1 MTNLIKVGAIAA
13 LATVGVIFGNV
24 TASALET
31 TPPAAPKI
39 TISTAQYKGE
49 KNTIKFES
57 AANDHYRFVITS
69 GANKIQLRSS
79 IRQELMQGSELS
91 IEDLV
96 KKYYPSSPSPIP
108 YDTPISIDTYWFDK
122 EGNYD
127 NSLRQTVALTVG
139 GNLTKAV
146 KLNQAPLVAT
156 LKNPE
161 SLPEAPVAPNP
172 ATPANPVNPVNPE
185 ASTESENV
193 NIATTPVL
201 VESTPASVS
210 SPRKETKPA
219 ETLAETGVSVYSVIA
234 AAVTV
239 ITAGGAAI
247 IKRS

>member
-24 TASALET
+24 TTSALET
-31 TPPAAPKI
+31 TPPTAPKI

-49 KNTIKFES
+49 KNTIKFEGT
-57 AANDHYRFVITS
+57 ANDHYRFVITS
-69 GANKIQLRSS
+69 SANKIQLRSA

-108 YDTPISIDTYWFDK
+108 YGTPISIDTYWFDK

-146 KLNQAPLVAT
+146 KLSQTSAT

-172 ATPANPVNPVNPE
+172 ATPVTPENPVNPE
-185 ASTESENV
+185 TPAESENV
-193 NIATTPVL
+193 NVTATPVL
-201 VESTPASVS
+201 VESTSVPA
-210 SPRKETKPA
+210 SPRKEAKPT

-234 AAVTV
+234 AAITA

>member
-1 MTNLIKVGAIAA
+1 MINLIKVGAIAA

-39 TISTAQYKGE
+39 TVSTAQYKGE
-49 KNTIKFES
+49 KNTIKFEG

-69 GANKIQLRSS
+69 GANKIQLNSA

-96 KKYYPSSPSPIP
+96 KKYYPSSANPIP

-139 GNLTKAV
+139 VNLTKAV
-146 KLNQAPLVAT
+146 KLSQTSAT

-172 ATPANPVNPVNPE
+172 ATPENPVNPE

-193 NIATTPVL
+193 NVAATPVL

>member
-39 TISTAQYKGE
+39 TVSTAQYKGD
-49 KNTIKFES
+49 KNTIKFEG

-69 GANKIQLRSS
+69 GANHIQLKSP
-79 IRQELMQGSELS
+79 IRQELMRGSELS

-96 KKYYPSSPSPIP
+96 KKYYPSFANSIP
-108 YDTPISIDTYWFDK
+108 YDTSISIDIYWFDK

-127 NSLRQTVALTVG
+127 KSLRQTVALTVG

-146 KLNQAPLVAT
+146 KLNQTQAT

-172 ATPANPVNPVNPE
+172 ATPVNPE

-193 NIATTPVL
+193 NIATTPVP
-201 VESTPASVS
+201 VESTPASVY

>member
-1 MTNLIKVGAIAA
+1 MINLIKAGAIAA

-31 TPPAAPKI
+31 TPPAALKI
-39 TISTAQYKGE
+39 TVSTAQYKGE
-49 KNTIKFES
+49 KNTIKFEGT
-57 AANDHYRFVITS
+57 ANDHYRFVITS
-69 GANKIQLRSS
+69 GANKIQLRSA

-96 KKYYPSSPSPIP
+96 KKHYPDFANSI
-108 YDTPISIDTYWFDK
+108 YDTPISIDIYWFDK

-127 NSLRQTVALTVG
+127 NSLHQTVALTVG
-139 GNLTKAV
+139 RNLTKAV
-146 KLNQAPLVAT
+146 KLSQISAT

-172 ATPANPVNPVNPE
+172 ATPENPVNPE

-193 NIATTPVL
+193 NVAATPFP
-201 VESTPASVS
+201 VESTSVS
-210 SPRKETKPA
+210 ASPRKEAKPT
-219 ETLAETGVSVYSVIA
+219 ETLAETGASVYSVIVA
-234 AAVTV
+234 AITA

>member
-39 TISTAQYKGE
+39 TISAAQYKGE
-49 KNTIKFES
+49 KNTIKF
-57 AANDHYRFVITS
+57 AGVANDHYRFVLTS
-69 GANKIQLRSS
+69 GTNKIQLRSP

-96 KKYYPSSPSPIP
+96 KKYYPSSANPIP
-108 YDTPISIDTYWFDK
+108 YDTPILIDTYWFDK

-146 KLNQAPLVAT
+146 KLSQTSAT

-161 SLPEAPVAPNP
+161 SLPEAP
-172 ATPANPVNPVNPE
+172 ANPDPAAPVNPE

-193 NIATTPVL
+193 NVAATPVP
-201 VESTPASVS
+201 VESTSAPV
-210 SPRKETKPA
+210 SPRKEAKPT
-219 ETLAETGVSVYSVIA
+219 ETLAETGASVYSVIVA
-234 AAVTV
+234 AITA

>member
-39 TISTAQYKGE
+39 TVSTAQYKGE
-49 KNTIKFES
+49 KNTIKFEGT
-57 AANDHYRFVITS
+57 ANDHYRFVITS
-69 GANKIQLRSS
+69 GANKIQLRSA

-91 IEDLV
+91 IEELV
-96 KKYYPSSPSPIP
+96 KKYYSDSANSTL

-127 NSLRQTVALTVG
+127 SSLRQTVALTVG

-146 KLNQAPLVAT
+146 KLSQTSAT

-161 SLPEAPVAPNP
+161 SLPEAPANPDP

-193 NIATTPVL
+193 NVAATPVL
-201 VESTPASVS
+201 VESTSVPA
-210 SPRKETKPA
+210 SPRKEAKPA

-234 AAVTV
+234 AAITA

>member
-39 TISTAQYKGE
+39 TVSTAQYKGE
-49 KNTIKFES
+49 KNTIKFEGT
-57 AANDHYRFVITS
+57 ANDHYRFVITS
-69 GANKIQLRSS
+69 GANKIQLRSA
-79 IRQELMQGSELS
+79 IRQELMQGGELS

-96 KKYYPSSPSPIP
+96 KKHYPSSPSPIP
-108 YDTPISIDTYWFDK
+108 YGTPISIDTYWFDK

-146 KLNQAPLVAT
+146 KLNQTSAT

-161 SLPEAPVAPNP
+161 SLPEAPANPDP
-172 ATPANPVNPVNPE
+172 ATPVNPVNPE

-210 SPRKETKPA
+210 SPRKETKPT
-219 ETLAETGVSVYSVIA
+219 ESLAETGVSVYSVIA

>member
-39 TISTAQYKGE
+39 TVSTAQYKGE
-49 KNTIKFES
+49 KNTIKFEGV
-57 AANDHYRFVITS
+57 ANDHYRFVLTS
-69 GANKIQLRSS
+69 GTNKIQLRSP

-96 KKYYPSSPSPIP
+96 KKYYPSSADSIP
-108 YDTPISIDTYWFDK
+108 YDTPISIDIYWFDK

-146 KLNQAPLVAT
+146 KLSQISAT

-172 ATPANPVNPVNPE
+172 ATPENPVNPE

>member
-39 TISTAQYKGE
+39 TVSTAQYKGE
-49 KNTIKFES
+49 KNTIKFEGT
-57 AANDHYRFVITS
+57 ANDHYRFVITS
-69 GANKIQLRSS
+69 GANKIQLRSA
-79 IRQELMQGSELS
+79 IRQELMQGGELS

-96 KKYYPSSPSPIP
+96 KKHYPSSPSLIP
-108 YDTPISIDTYWFDK
+108 YGTPISIDTYWFDK

-146 KLNQAPLVAT
+146 KLNQTSAT

-161 SLPEAPVAPNP
+161 SLPEAPANPDP
-172 ATPANPVNPVNPE
+172 ATPVNPVNPE

-210 SPRKETKPA
+210 SPRKETKPT
-219 ETLAETGVSVYSVIA
+219 ESLAETGVSVYSVIA

>member
-39 TISTAQYKGE
+39 TVSTAQYKGE
-49 KNTIKFES
+49 KNTIKFEGV
-57 AANDHYRFVITS
+57 ANDHYRFVITS
-69 GANKIQLRSS
+69 GANKIQLRSA
-79 IRQELMQGSELS
+79 IRQELMQGGELS

-96 KKYYPSSPSPIP
+96 KKHYPSSPSPIP
-108 YDTPISIDTYWFDK
+108 YGTPISIDTYWFDK

-127 NSLRQTVALTVG
+127 NSLHQTVALTVG
-139 GNLTKAV
+139 SNLTKVV
-146 KLNQAPLVAT
+146 KLNQTSAT

-161 SLPEAPVAPNP
+161 SLSEAPVAPNP
-172 ATPANPVNPVNPE
+172 ANPATPENPVNPE
-185 ASTESENV
+185 TPAESENV
-193 NIATTPVL
+193 NVTTTPVL

-247 IKRS
+247 IKR

>member
-1 MTNLIKVGAIAA
+1 MINLIKAGAIAA

-24 TASALET
+24 TASALEAN
-31 TPPAAPKI
+31 PPAAPKI

-49 KNTIKFES
+49 KNTIKF
-57 AANDHYRFVITS
+57 AGVANDHYRFVLTS
-69 GANKIQLRSS
+69 GTNKIQLRSP

-91 IEDLV
+91 VEDLV
-96 KKYYPSSPSPIP
+96 KKYYPSSADSIP
-108 YDTPISIDTYWFDK
+108 YDTPILIDTYWFDK

-146 KLNQAPLVAT
+146 KLSQTSAT

-161 SLPEAPVAPNP
+161 SLPEAPANPDP
-172 ATPANPVNPVNPE
+172 ATPANPVNPETP
-185 ASTESENV
+185 AESENV
-193 NIATTPVL
+193 NVTTTPVL

-210 SPRKETKPA
+210 FPRKETKPA
-219 ETLAETGVSVYSVIA
+219 ETLAETGASVYSVVA

-239 ITAGGAAI
+239 ITAGGATL

>member
-1 MTNLIKVGAIAA
+1 MINLIKAGAIAA

-31 TPPAAPKI
+31 TPPVAPKI
-39 TISTAQYKGE
+39 TVSTAQYKGE
-49 KNTIKFES
+49 KNIIKFEGT
-57 AANDHYRFVITS
+57 ANDHYRFVITS
-69 GANKIQLRSS
+69 GANKIQLRSA

-108 YDTPISIDTYWFDK
+108 YGTPISIDTYWFDK

-146 KLNQAPLVAT
+146 KLNQTSAT

-161 SLPEAPVAPNP
+161 SLPEAPANPDP
-172 ATPANPVNPVNPE
+172 ATPVNPVNPE

-210 SPRKETKPA
+210 SRKETKPA

>member
-1 MTNLIKVGAIAA
+1 MINLIKAGAITA
-13 LATVGVIFGNV
+13 LATVGAIFGNV

-31 TPPAAPKI
+31 TPPTAPKI

-49 KNTIKFES
+49 KNTIKFEG
-57 AANDHYRFVITS
+57 AANDHYRFVVKK
-69 GANKIQLRSS
+69 GADSVQLNSA
-79 IRQELMQGSELS
+79 IRQELMQGGELS

-96 KKYYPSSPSPIP
+96 KKHYPSSPSPIP
-108 YDTPISIDTYWFDK
+108 YGTPISIDTYWFDK

-146 KLNQAPLVAT
+146 KLNQTPLVAT

-161 SLPEAPVAPNP
+161 SLPEAPANPNP
-172 ATPANPVNPVNPE
+172 VTPVNPVNPE

-193 NIATTPVL
+193 NVTTTPVL
-201 VESTPASVS
+201 VESTPVSVS
-210 SPRKETKPA
+210 APRKEA
-219 ETLAETGVSVYSVIA
+219 ERTESLAETGVSVYSVIA
-234 AAVTV
+234 AAVTA

>member
-31 TPPAAPKI
+31 TPPTAPKI

-49 KNTIKFES
+49 KNTIKFEG
-57 AANDHYRFVITS
+57 AANDHYRFVLTS
-69 GANKIQLRSS
+69 GTNKIQLRSP

-96 KKYYPSSPSPIP
+96 KKYYPSSANPIP
-108 YDTPISIDTYWFDK
+108 YDTPILIDTYWFDK

-127 NSLRQTVALTVG
+127 SSLRQTVALTVG

-146 KLNQAPLVAT
+146 KLSQTSAT

-161 SLPEAPVAPNP
+161 SLPEAPANPDP
-172 ATPANPVNPVNPE
+172 ATPANPVNPE

-210 SPRKETKPA
+210 SPRKETKPT
-219 ETLAETGVSVYSVIA
+219 ESLAETGVSVYSVIA

>member
-39 TISTAQYKGE
+39 TVSTAQYKGE
-49 KNTIKFES
+49 KNTIKFEG

-69 GANKIQLRSS
+69 GANKIQLNSA

-96 KKYYPSSPSPIP
+96 KKYYPSSANPIP
-108 YDTPISIDTYWFDK
+108 YNTPISIDTYWFDK

-139 GNLTKAV
+139 DNLTKAV
-146 KLNQAPLVAT
+146 KLSQTSAT

-161 SLPEAPVAPNP
+161 SLPEAPANPDP
-172 ATPANPVNPVNPE
+172 ATPANPVNPE

-193 NIATTPVL
+193 NVATTPVL
-201 VESTPASVS
+201 VESTSASVS
-210 SPRKETKPA
+210 APHKEA
-219 ETLAETGVSVYSVIA
+219 ERTESLAETGVSVYSVIA

>member
-1 MTNLIKVGAIAA
+1 MINLIKAGAIAA

-24 TASALET
+24 TASALEAN
-31 TPPAAPKI
+31 PPAAPKI

-57 AANDHYRFVITS
+57 VANDHYRFVLTN
-69 GANKIQLRSS
+69 GTNKIQLKSP

-96 KKYYPSSPSPIP
+96 KKYYPSSADSIP

-146 KLNQAPLVAT
+146 KLSQTSAT

-161 SLPEAPVAPNP
+161 SLPEAPANPDP
-172 ATPANPVNPVNPE
+172 ATPANPVNPE

-193 NIATTPVL
+193 NVAATPAL
-201 VESTPASVS
+201 VESTSVPA
-210 SPRKETKPA
+210 SPRKEAKST
-219 ETLAETGVSVYSVIA
+219 ETLAETGASVYSVIA
-234 AAVTV
+234 AAITA

>member
-39 TISTAQYKGE
+39 TVSTAKYKGE
-49 KNTIKFES
+49 KNTIKFEGI
-57 AANDHYRFVITS
+57 ANDHYRFVITS
-69 GANKIQLRSS
+69 GANKIQLNST

-91 IEDLV
+91 IEELV
-96 KKYYPSSPSPIP
+96 KKYYPNFANSIP
-108 YDTPISIDTYWFDK
+108 YGTSISIDTYWFDK

-127 NSLRQTVALTVG
+127 NSLHQTVALTVG
-139 GNLTKAV
+139 SNLTKAV
-146 KLNQAPLVAT
+146 KLNQTSAT

-172 ATPANPVNPVNPE
+172 ATPATPENPVNPE
-185 ASTESENV
+185 TPAESENV
-193 NIATTPVL
+193 NVATTPVL

-210 SPRKETKPA
+210 APHKEA
-219 ETLAETGVSVYSVIA
+219 ERTESLAETGVSVYSVIA

>member
-39 TISTAQYKGE
+39 TVSTAQYKGE
-49 KNTIKFES
+49 KNTIKFEGT
-57 AANDHYRFVITS
+57 ANDHYRFVITS
-69 GANKIQLRSS
+69 GANNIQLNSA

-91 IEDLV
+91 VEELV
-96 KKYYPSSPSPIP
+96 KKYYPDFANSI
-108 YDTPISIDTYWFDK
+108 YDTPISIDIYWFDK

-127 NSLRQTVALTVG
+127 NSLHQTVALTVG

-146 KLNQAPLVAT
+146 KLNQISAI

-161 SLPEAPVAPNP
+161 SLPEALVAPNP
-172 ATPANPVNPVNPE
+172 ATPENPVNPE

-193 NIATTPVL
+193 NIATTPAL

>member
-31 TPPAAPKI
+31 TLPAAPKI
-39 TISTAQYKGE
+39 TVSTAQYKGE
-49 KNTIKFES
+49 KNTIKFEGT
-57 AANDHYRFVITS
+57 ANDHYRFVITS
-69 GANKIQLRSS
+69 GANKIQLKSA

-91 IEDLV
+91 IEELV
-96 KKYYPSSPSPIP
+96 KKYYPSSADSIP

-146 KLNQAPLVAT
+146 KLSQTSAT

-161 SLPEAPVAPNP
+161 SLPEAPANPDP
-172 ATPANPVNPVNPE
+172 ATPANPVNPE

-193 NIATTPVL
+193 NVAATPVL
-201 VESTPASVS
+201 VESTPASA
-210 SPRKETKPA
+210 SPRKEAKPT
-219 ETLAETGVSVYSVIA
+219 ETLAETGASVYSVIA
-234 AAVTV
+234 AAITA

>member
-1 MTNLIKVGAIAA
+1 MINLIKVGAIAA

-161 SLPEAPVAPNP
+161 SLPEAPANPNP

-193 NIATTPVL
+193 NVAATPVL
-201 VESTPASVS
+201 VESTSVS
-210 SPRKETKPA
+210 ASPRKEAKPT
-219 ETLAETGVSVYSVIA
+219 ETLAETGASVYSVIA
-234 AAVTV
+234 AAITA

>member
-1 MTNLIKVGAIAA
+1 MINLIKAGAIAA

-24 TASALET
+24 TASALEA

-57 AANDHYRFVITS
+57 AANDHYRFVLTS
-69 GANKIQLRSS
+69 GTNKIQLKGP

-108 YDTPISIDTYWFDK
+108 YGTPISIDTYWFDK

-146 KLNQAPLVAT
+146 KLSQTSAT

-161 SLPEAPVAPNP
+161 SLPEAPANPDP
-172 ATPANPVNPVNPE
+172 ATPANPVNPE

-193 NIATTPVL
+193 NVAATPVL
-201 VESTPASVS
+201 VESTPASA
-210 SPRKETKPA
+210 SPRKEAKPT
-219 ETLAETGVSVYSVIA
+219 ETLAETGASVYSVIA
-234 AAVTV
+234 AAITA

>member
-1 MTNLIKVGAIAA
+1 MINLIKAGAIAA

-39 TISTAQYKGE
+39 TVSTAQYKGE

-57 AANDHYRFVITS
+57 AANDHYRFVLTS
-69 GANKIQLRSS
+69 GTNKIQLRSP

-96 KKYYPSSPSPIP
+96 KKYYPSSANPIP

-127 NSLRQTVALTVG
+127 SSLRQTVALTVG
-139 GNLTKAV
+139 DNLTKAV
-146 KLNQAPLVAT
+146 KLSQTSAT

-161 SLPEAPVAPNP
+161 SLPEAP
-172 ATPANPVNPVNPE
+172 ANPDP
-185 ASTESENV
+185 A
-193 NIATTPVL
+193 TPVL
-201 VESTPASVS
+201 VESTSVPA
-210 SPRKETKPA
+210 SPRKEAKPT
-219 ETLAETGVSVYSVIA
+219 ETLAETGASVYSVIVA
-234 AAVTV
+234 AITA

>member
-39 TISTAQYKGE
+39 TVSTAQYKGE
-49 KNTIKFES
+49 KNTIKFEGT
-57 AANDHYRFVITS
+57 ANDHYRFVITS
-69 GANKIQLRSS
+69 GANKIQLRSA

-108 YDTPISIDTYWFDK
+108 YGTPISIDTYWFDK

-127 NSLRQTVALTVG
+127 NSLHQTVALTVG

-146 KLNQAPLVAT
+146 KLNQISAI

-161 SLPEAPVAPNP
+161 SLPEALVAPNP
-172 ATPANPVNPVNPE
+172 ATPENPVNPE

-193 NIATTPVL
+193 NIATTPVP

>member
-57 AANDHYRFVITS
+57 AANDHYRFVLTS
-69 GANKIQLRSS
+69 GTNKIQLKGP

-108 YDTPISIDTYWFDK
+108 YGTPISIDTYWFDK

-146 KLNQAPLVAT
+146 KLSQTSAT

-161 SLPEAPVAPNP
+161 SLPEAPANPNP
-172 ATPANPVNPVNPE
+172 ATPANPVNPE

-193 NIATTPVL
+193 NVAATPVL

>member
-1 MTNLIKVGAIAA
+1 MINLIKAGAIAA

-31 TPPAAPKI
+31 TPPVAPKI
-39 TISTAQYKGE
+39 TVSTAQYKGE
-49 KNTIKFES
+49 KNIIKFEGT
-57 AANDHYRFVITS
+57 ANDHYRFVITS
-69 GANKIQLRSS
+69 GANKIQLRSA

-108 YDTPISIDTYWFDK
+108 YGTPISIDTYWFDK

-146 KLNQAPLVAT
+146 KLNQTSAT

-161 SLPEAPVAPNP
+161 SLPEAPANPDP
-172 ATPANPVNPVNPE
+172 ATPVNPVNPE

-210 SPRKETKPA
+210 SPRKETKPT
-219 ETLAETGVSVYSVIA
+219 ESLAETGVSVYSVIA

>member
-1 MTNLIKVGAIAA
+1 MINLIKAGAIAA

-31 TPPAAPKI
+31 TPPAALKI
-39 TISTAQYKGE
+39 TVSTAQYKGE
-49 KNTIKFES
+49 KNTIKFEGT
-57 AANDHYRFVITS
+57 ANDHYRFVITS
-69 GANKIQLRSS
+69 GANKIQLRSA
-79 IRQELMQGSELS
+79 IRQELMQGGELS

-96 KKYYPSSPSPIP
+96 KKYYPSSANPIP
-108 YDTPISIDTYWFDK
+108 YDTPILIDTYWFDK

-139 GNLTKAV
+139 GSLTKAV
-146 KLNQAPLVAT
+146 KLSQTSAT

-172 ATPANPVNPVNPE
+172 ATPENPVNPE

-193 NIATTPVL
+193 NVVATPVL

-210 SPRKETKPA
+210 FPRKETKPA
-219 ETLAETGVSVYSVIA
+219 ETLAETGASVYSVIA
-234 AAVTV
+234 AAITA

>member
-13 LATVGVIFGNV
+13 LATVGVIFSNV

-39 TISTAQYKGE
+39 TVSTAQYKGE
-49 KNTIKFES
+49 KNTIKFEGT
-57 AANDHYRFVITS
+57 ANGHYRFVITS
-69 GANKIQLRSS
+69 GAKKIQLNSA
-79 IRQELMQGSELS
+79 IRQELMQGGELS
-91 IEDLV
+91 IEELV
-96 KKYYPSSPSPIP
+96 KKYYPNFANSIP
-108 YDTPISIDTYWFDK
+108 YDTSISIDTYWFDK

-127 NSLRQTVALTVG
+127 NSLHQTVALTVG
-139 GNLTKAV
+139 RNLTKAI
-146 KLNQAPLVAT
+146 KLNQTRAI

-161 SLPEAPVAPNP
+161 SLPETPVAPNP
-172 ATPANPVNPVNPE
+172 ATPVNPE
-185 ASTESENV
+185 TPAESENV
-193 NIATTPVL
+193 NVTTTPVL
-201 VESTPASVS
+201 VESSPASA
-210 SPRKETKPA
+210 SPRKEAKPT

>member
-31 TPPAAPKI
+31 TPPATPKI
-39 TISTAQYKGE
+39 TVSTAQYKGE
-49 KNTIKFES
+49 KNTIKFEGT
-57 AANDHYRFVITS
+57 ANDHYRFVITS
-69 GANKIQLRSS
+69 GANKIQLKGP

-91 IEDLV
+91 IEELM
-96 KKYYPSSPSPIP
+96 KKYYPSFADSIP

-127 NSLRQTVALTVG
+127 NSLHQTVALTVG
-139 GNLTKAV
+139 RNLTKAV

-161 SLPEAPVAPNP
+161 SLPEAP
-172 ATPANPVNPVNPE
+172 ANSNPVNPE

-193 NIATTPVL
+193 NVAATPVL
-201 VESTPASVS
+201 VESTSVPA
-210 SPRKETKPA
+210 SPRKEAKPT
-219 ETLAETGVSVYSVIA
+219 ETLAETGVSLYSVIA
-234 AAVTV
+234 AAITA

>member
-1 MTNLIKVGAIAA
+1 MTNLIRVGAIAA

-39 TISTAQYKGE
+39 TVSTAQYKGE
-49 KNTIKFES
+49 KNTIKFEDI
-57 AANDHYRFVITS
+57 ANDHYRFVLTN
-69 GANKIQLRSS
+69 GTNKIQLKSP

-96 KKYYPSSPSPIP
+96 KKYYPSSADSIP

-146 KLNQAPLVAT
+146 KLSQTSAT

-161 SLPEAPVAPNP
+161 SLPEAPANPNP
-172 ATPANPVNPVNPE
+172 ATPANPVNL
-185 ASTESENV
+185 A
-193 NIATTPVL
+193 ATPVL
-201 VESTPASVS
+201 VESTSVPA
-210 SPRKETKPA
+210 SPRKEAKPT
-219 ETLAETGVSVYSVIA
+219 ETLAETGVSLYSVIA
-234 AAVTV
+234 AAITA

-247 IKRS
+247 IKRL

>member
-1 MTNLIKVGAIAA
+1 
-13 LATVGVIFGNV
+13 
-24 TASALET
+24 
-31 TPPAAPKI
+31 
-39 TISTAQYKGE
+39 
-49 KNTIKFES
+49 
-57 AANDHYRFVITS
+57 
-69 GANKIQLRSS
+69 
-79 IRQELMQGSELS
+79 MQGSELS
-91 IEDLV
+91 VEELV
-96 KKYYPSSPSPIP
+96 KKYYPDFANSI
-108 YDTPISIDTYWFDK
+108 YDTPISIDIYWFDK

-127 NSLRQTVALTVG
+127 NSLHQTVALTVG

-146 KLNQAPLVAT
+146 KLNQISAI

-161 SLPEAPVAPNP
+161 SLPEALVAPNP
-172 ATPANPVNPVNPE
+172 ATPENPVNPE

-193 NIATTPVL
+193 NIATTPAL

>member
-1 MTNLIKVGAIAA
+1 MINLIKAGAIVA

-24 TASALET
+24 TASALEANL
-31 TPPAAPKI
+31 PAAPKI

-49 KNTIKFES
+49 KNTIKFEGV
-57 AANDHYRFVITS
+57 ANDHYRFVLTS
-69 GANKIQLRSS
+69 GTNKIQLRSP

-96 KKYYPSSPSPIP
+96 KKYYPSSANPIP
-108 YDTPISIDTYWFDK
+108 YDTPILIDTYWFDK

-127 NSLRQTVALTVG
+127 SSLRQTVALTVG

-146 KLNQAPLVAT
+146 KLSQTLAT

-161 SLPEAPVAPNP
+161 SLPEAPANPDP
-172 ATPANPVNPVNPE
+172 ATPANPVNPE

-193 NIATTPVL
+193 NVAATPVP

-210 SPRKETKPA
+210 SPRKETKPT

-239 ITAGGAAI
+239 ITAVGAAI

>member
-39 TISTAQYKGE
+39 TVATAQYKGE

-57 AANDHYRFVITS
+57 AANDHYRFVLTS
-69 GANKIQLRSS
+69 GTNKIQLKGP

-91 IEDLV
+91 IEELV
-96 KKYYPSSPSPIP
+96 KKYYPSSADSIP
-108 YDTPISIDTYWFDK
+108 YDTPISIDIYWFDK

-127 NSLRQTVALTVG
+127 NSLHQTVALTVG
-139 GNLTKAV
+139 RNLTKAI
-146 KLNQAPLVAT
+146 KLNQTRAI

-161 SLPEAPVAPNP
+161 SLPETPVAPNP
-172 ATPANPVNPVNPE
+172 ATPVNPE
-185 ASTESENV
+185 TPAESENV
-193 NIATTPVL
+193 NVTTTPVL
-201 VESTPASVS
+201 VESTPASA
-210 SPRKETKPA
+210 SPRKEAKPT

>member
-1 MTNLIKVGAIAA
+1 MINLIKAGAIAA

-96 KKYYPSSPSPIP
+96 KKYYPSSPSPIH
-108 YDTPISIDTYWFDK
+108 TILLF
-122 EGNYD
+122 
-127 NSLRQTVALTVG
+127 QLTHTG
-139 GNLTKAV
+139 LTKKAITTTHCA
-146 KLNQAPLVAT
+146 KL
-156 LKNPE
+156 
-161 SLPEAPVAPNP
+161 SH
-172 ATPANPVNPVNPE
+172 
-185 ASTESENV
+185 
-193 NIATTPVL
+193 
-201 VESTPASVS
+201 
-210 SPRKETKPA
+210 
-219 ETLAETGVSVYSVIA
+219 
-234 AAVTV
+234 
-239 ITAGGAAI
+239 
-247 IKRS
+247 

>member
-13 LATVGVIFGNV
+13 SATVGVIFGKV

-39 TISTAQYKGE
+39 TVSAAKYKGE
-49 KNTIKFES
+49 KNTIKFEGV
-57 AANDHYRFVITS
+57 ANDHYRFVITS
-69 GANKIQLRSS
+69 GAKSVQLNSA

-96 KKYYPSSPSPIP
+96 KKYYPSSADSIP
-108 YDTPISIDTYWFDK
+108 YDTPISIDIYWFDK

-146 KLNQAPLVAT
+146 KLSQTSAI

-161 SLPEAPVAPNP
+161 SLPEAPANPDP
-172 ATPANPVNPVNPE
+172 ATPANPVNPE

-193 NIATTPVL
+193 NVAATPVP

-210 SPRKETKPA
+210 SPRKETKPT

-239 ITAGGAAI
+239 ITAVGAAI

>member
-39 TISTAQYKGE
+39 TVSTAQYKGE
-49 KNTIKFES
+49 KNTIKFEGI
-57 AANDHYRFVITS
+57 ANDHYRFVITS
-69 GANKIQLRSS
+69 GANKIQLRSA

-91 IEDLV
+91 VEELV
-96 KKYYPSSPSPIP
+96 KKYYPNSANSI
-108 YDTPISIDTYWFDK
+108 YDTPISIDIYWFDK

-146 KLNQAPLVAT
+146 KLSQTSAT

-161 SLPEAPVAPNP
+161 SLPEAPANLDP
-172 ATPANPVNPVNPE
+172 ATPATPVNPE

-193 NIATTPVL
+193 NVAATPVL
-201 VESTPASVS
+201 VESTSVPA
-210 SPRKETKPA
+210 SPRKEA
-219 ETLAETGVSVYSVIA
+219 ERTESLAETGVSVYSVIA
-234 AAVTV
+234 AAITA

>member
-31 TPPAAPKI
+31 TPPAAPTI
-39 TISTAQYKGE
+39 TVSTAQYKGE
-49 KNTIKFES
+49 KNTIKFEG

-69 GANKIQLRSS
+69 GANKIQLRSA
-79 IRQELMQGSELS
+79 IRQELMQGGELS
-91 IEDLV
+91 IEELV
-96 KKYYPSSPSPIP
+96 KKYYPNSANSIP

-127 NSLRQTVALTVG
+127 NSLHQTVALTVG
-139 GNLTKAV
+139 GSLTKAV
-146 KLNQAPLVAT
+146 KLSQTSAT

-161 SLPEAPVAPNP
+161 SLPEAPANPDP
-172 ATPANPVNPVNPE
+172 ATPANPVNPE

-193 NIATTPVL
+193 NVAATPVL
-201 VESTPASVS
+201 VESTPASA
-210 SPRKETKPA
+210 SPRKEAKPT
-219 ETLAETGVSVYSVIA
+219 ETLAETGASVYSVIA
-234 AAVTV
+234 AAITA

>member
-1 MTNLIKVGAIAA
+1 MINLIKAGAIAA

-24 TASALET
+24 TASALEAN
-31 TPPAAPKI
+31 PPAAPKI

-49 KNTIKFES
+49 KNTIKFEGT
-57 AANDHYRFVITS
+57 ANDHYRFVITS

-96 KKYYPSSPSPIP
+96 KKHYPSSPSPIP
-108 YDTPISIDTYWFDK
+108 YGTPISIDTYWFDK

-127 NSLRQTVALTVG
+127 NSLHQTVALTVG
-139 GNLTKAV
+139 GSLTKAV
-146 KLNQAPLVAT
+146 KLSQTSAT

-161 SLPEAPVAPNP
+161 SLPEAPANPDP
-172 ATPANPVNPVNPE
+172 ATPANPVNPE

-193 NIATTPVL
+193 NVAATPVL
-201 VESTPASVS
+201 VESTPASA
-210 SPRKETKPA
+210 SPRKEAKPT
-219 ETLAETGVSVYSVIA
+219 ETLAETGASVYSVIA
-234 AAVTV
+234 AAITA

>member
-1 MTNLIKVGAIAA
+1 MINLIKAGAIAA

-39 TISTAQYKGE
+39 TVSTAQYKGE
-49 KNTIKFES
+49 KNTIKFEGT
-57 AANDHYRFVITS
+57 ANDHYRFVITS
-69 GANKIQLRSS
+69 GANNIQLNSA

-96 KKYYPSSPSPIP
+96 KKYYPSSADSIP

-146 KLNQAPLVAT
+146 KLNQTPLVAT

-161 SLPEAPVAPNP
+161 SLPEAPANPNP
-172 ATPANPVNPVNPE
+172 ATPVNPE

-239 ITAGGAAI
+239 ITAGSAAI